1 MPSVREVMSKD
12 LVTVDRSATVE
23 EASAVMWARHVGS
36 ALVMRGDELE
46 GIFTERDIMKALS
59 KNADRGRTMTV
70 REFMTSEPRTIDA
83 DATVGEALD
92 VMLTKGFRHLPVTES
107 GTLAGIVS
115 MTDLVQAT
123 TKRPTD

>member
-23 EASAVMWARHVGS
+23 EASAVMWARRVGS
-36 ALVMRGDELE
+36 ALVMLGDDLE
-46 GIFTERDIMKALS
+46 GIFTERDIMKAIS
-59 KNADRGRTMTV
+59 KDADRGRTMTV
-70 REFMTSEPRTIDA
+70 REFMTPEPRTIDA
-83 DATVGEALD
+83 DASVGEALD
-92 VMLTKGFRHLPVTES
+92 LMLSAGFRHLPVTES

-123 TKRPTD
+123 MKRATE

>member
-12 LVTVDRSATVE
+12 LVTVDRLATVE
-23 EASAVMWARHVGS
+23 EASALMWGRHVGS
-36 ALVMRGDELE
+36 ALVMLGDDVE
-46 GIFTERDIMKALS
+46 GIFTERDIMKAVS

-70 REFMTSEPRTIDA
+70 REFMTPSPQMVDA

-92 VMLTKGFRHLPVTES
+92 VMLTGSFRHLPVTE
-107 GTLAGIVS
+107 GGRLVGIVS

-123 TKRPTD
+123 SKRSSD

>member
-12 LVTVDRSATVE
+12 LVTVDRSNTVE
-23 EASAVMWARHVGS
+23 EASTVMWARRVGS
-36 ALVMRGDELE
+36 ALIMLGDELE

-59 KNADRGRTMTV
+59 KDADRGRTMTV
-70 REFMTSEPRTIDA
+70 REFMTPVPHTIDA

-107 GTLAGIVS
+107 GALAGIVS
-115 MTDLVQAT
+115 MTDLVQAA
-123 TKRPTD
+123 TKRPSE

>member
-12 LVTVDRSATVE
+12 LVTVDRMATVE

-36 ALVMRGDELE
+36 ALVMLGEDLE

-59 KNADRGRTMTV
+59 KDADRGRTMTV
-70 REFMTSEPRTIDA
+70 REFMTSDPRTIDA

-92 VMLTKGFRHLPVTES
+92 VMLIAGFRHLPVTES

-123 TKRPTD
+123 TKRASE

>member
-23 EASAVMWARHVGS
+23 EASTVMWARRVGS
-36 ALVMRGDELE
+36 ALVLQGDDLE

-59 KNADRGRTMTV
+59 KDADRGRTMTV
-70 REFMTSEPRTIDA
+70 REFMTLEPRTIDA

-92 VMLTKGFRHLPVTES
+92 LMLSAGFRHLPVTE
-107 GTLAGIVS
+107 GGGLVGIVS

-123 TKRPTD
+123 TKRPGD

>member
-12 LVTVDRSATVE
+12 LVTVDRLATVE
-23 EASAVMWARHVGS
+23 EASAIMWGRHVGS
-36 ALVMRGDELE
+36 ALVMLGDDVE
-46 GIFTERDIMKALS
+46 GIFTERDIMKAVS

-70 REFMTSEPRTIDA
+70 REFMTPSPQMVDA

-92 VMLTKGFRHLPVTES
+92 VMLTGSFRHLPVTE
-107 GTLAGIVS
+107 GGRLVGIVS

-123 TKRPTD
+123 SKRSSD

>member
-1 MPSVREVMSKD
+1 MSKD
-12 LVTVDRSATVE
+12 LVTVDRMATVE

-36 ALVMRGDELE
+36 ALVMLGEDLE

-59 KNADRGRTMTV
+59 KDADRGRTMTV
-70 REFMTSEPRTIDA
+70 REFMTSDPRTIDA

-92 VMLTKGFRHLPVTES
+92 VMLIAGFRHLPVTES

-123 TKRPTD
+123 TKRASE

>member
-23 EASAVMWARHVGS
+23 EASTVMWARHVGS
-36 ALVMRGDELE
+36 ALIMQGDDLE
-46 GIFTERDIMKALS
+46 GIFTERDIMQAIS

-70 REFMTSEPRTIDA
+70 REFMTLEPRTIDA
-83 DATVGEALD
+83 DATVGKALD
-92 VMLTKGFRHLPVTES
+92 VMLTHGFRHLPVTE
-107 GTLAGIVS
+107 GGGLVGIVS

-123 TKRPTD
+123 SKRASE

>member
-12 LVTVDRSATVE
+12 LVTVDRMATVE

-36 ALVMRGDELE
+36 ALVMLGEDLE

-59 KNADRGRTMTV
+59 KDADRGRTMTV
-70 REFMTSEPRTIDA
+70 REFMTSDPRTIDA

-92 VMLTKGFRHLPVTES
+92 VMLTAGFRHLPVTES
-107 GTLAGIVS
+107 GALAGIVS

-123 TKRPTD
+123 TKRASE

>member
-12 LVTVDRSATVE
+12 LVTVDRLATVE
-23 EASAVMWARHVGS
+23 EASAVMWGRHVGS
-36 ALVMRGDELE
+36 ALVMLGKDVE
-46 GIFTERDIMKALS
+46 GIFTERDIMKAVS

-70 REFMTSEPRTIDA
+70 REFMTPSPQMVDA

-92 VMLTKGFRHLPVTES
+92 VMLTGSFRHLPVTED
-107 GTLAGIVS
+107 GRLVGIVS

-123 TKRPTD
+123 SKRSSD

>member
-23 EASAVMWARHVGS
+23 EASTVMWGRRVGS
-36 ALVMRGDELE
+36 ALVMRGSDLE

-59 KNADRGRTMTV
+59 KDADRGRTMTV
-70 REFMTSEPRTIDA
+70 RECMTLEPRTIDA
-83 DATVGEALD
+83 DASVGEALD
-92 VMLTKGFRHLPVTES
+92 VMLTNGFRHLPVTES
-107 GTLAGIVS
+107 DGLVGIVS

-123 TKRPTD
+123 SKRASD

>member
-23 EASAVMWARHVGS
+23 EASTVMWARHVGS

-70 REFMTSEPRTIDA
+70 REFMTLEPHTIDA

-107 GTLAGIVS
+107 RALAGIVS

-123 TKRPTD
+123 TKRPTE

>member
-23 EASAVMWARHVGS
+23 EASAMMWARRVGS
-36 ALVMRGDELE
+36 ALVMLGDDFE
-46 GIFTERDIMKALS
+46 GIFTERDIMKAIS

-92 VMLTKGFRHLPVTES
+92 LMLTGGFRHLPVTES
-107 GTLAGIVS
+107 GALAGIVS
-115 MTDLVQAT
+115 MTDLVQAA
-123 TKRPTD
+123 TKRPSE

>member
-36 ALVMRGDELE
+36 ALVMRDGELE

-70 REFMTSEPRTIDA
+70 REFMTMEPHTVDA
-83 DATVGEALD
+83 DSTVGEALD

-107 GTLAGIVS
+107 GVLAGIVS

>member
-23 EASAVMWARHVGS
+23 EASAVMWARRVGS
-36 ALVMRGDELE
+36 ALVMLGDEVE

-59 KNADRGRTMTV
+59 KDADRGRTMTV

-92 VMLTKGFRHLPVTES
+92 LMLSAGFRHLPVTES
-107 GTLAGIVS
+107 GGLAGIVS

-123 TKRPTD
+123 TKRPSE

>member
-12 LVTVDRSATVE
+12 LVTVDRLATVE
-23 EASAVMWARHVGS
+23 EASAVMWGRHVGS
-36 ALVMRGDELE
+36 ALVMLGEDVE
-46 GIFTERDIMKALS
+46 GIFTERDIMKAVS

-70 REFMTSEPRTIDA
+70 REFMTPSPQMVDA

-92 VMLTKGFRHLPVTES
+92 VMLTGSFRHLPVTE
-107 GTLAGIVS
+107 GGRLVGIVS

-123 TKRPTD
+123 SKRSSD

>member
-12 LVTVDRSATVE
+12 LVTVDRLATVE
-23 EASAVMWARHVGS
+23 EASAVMWGRHVGS
-36 ALVMRGDELE
+36 ALVMLGDDVE
-46 GIFTERDIMKALS
+46 GIFTERDIMKAVS

-70 REFMTSEPRTIDA
+70 REFMTPSPQMVDA

-92 VMLTKGFRHLPVTES
+92 VMLTGSFRHLPVTE
-107 GTLAGIVS
+107 GGRLVGIVS

-123 TKRPTD
+123 SKRPPD

>member
-23 EASAVMWARHVGS
+23 EASTIMWARHVGS
-36 ALVMRGDELE
+36 ALVLQGDDLE

-59 KNADRGRTMTV
+59 KDADRGRTMTV
-70 REFMTSEPRTIDA
+70 REFMTLEPKTIDA
-83 DATVGEALD
+83 DATVGVALD
-92 VMLTKGFRHLPVTES
+92 VMLTEGFRHLPVTED
-107 GTLAGIVS
+107 GGLVGIVS

-123 TKRPTD
+123 TKRPGD

>member
-1 MPSVREVMSKD
+1 MPSVRAVMSKD

-36 ALVMRGDELE
+36 ALVMLGDDLE
-46 GIFTERDIMKALS
+46 GIFTERDIMKAIS

-70 REFMTSEPRTIDA
+70 REFMTPGPRTIDA
-83 DATVGEALD
+83 DASVGEALD
-92 VMLTKGFRHLPVTES
+92 VMLTAGFRHLPVTDG

-123 TKRPTD
+123 AKRPSE

>member
-36 ALVMRGDELE
+36 ALVMLGDDLE
-46 GIFTERDIMKALS
+46 GIFTERDIMKAIS

-92 VMLTKGFRHLPVTES
+92 VMLTAGFRHLPVMDG

-123 TKRPTD
+123 SKRPSE

>member
-12 LVTVDRSATVE
+12 LVTVDRLATVE
-23 EASAVMWARHVGS
+23 EASAVMWGRHVGS
-36 ALVMRGDELE
+36 ALVMLGKDVE
-46 GIFTERDIMKALS
+46 GIFTERDIMKAVS

-70 REFMTSEPRTIDA
+70 REFMTPSPQMVDA

-92 VMLTKGFRHLPVTES
+92 VMLTGSFRHLPVTE
-107 GTLAGIVS
+107 GGRLVGIVS

-123 TKRPTD
+123 SKRSSD

>member
-23 EASAVMWARHVGS
+23 EASTVMWARHVGS

-70 REFMTSEPRTIDA
+70 REFMTLEPHTIDA
-83 DATVGEALD
+83 DATVGVALD

-107 GTLAGIVS
+107 GALAGIVS

-123 TKRPTD
+123 TKRPSE

>member
-12 LVTVDRSATVE
+12 LVTVDRMATVE
-23 EASAVMWARHVGS
+23 EASAVMWARRVGS
-36 ALVMRGDELE
+36 ALVMLGDDLE

-59 KNADRGRTMTV
+59 KDADRGRTMTV
-70 REFMTSEPRTIDA
+70 REFMTSDPRTIDA

-92 VMLTKGFRHLPVTES
+92 VMLIAGFRHLPVTDS

-123 TKRPTD
+123 TKRASE

>member
-23 EASAVMWARHVGS
+23 EASAMMWARRVGS
-36 ALVMRGDELE
+36 ALVMLGDDLE
-46 GIFTERDIMKALS
+46 GIFTERDIMKAIS

-92 VMLTKGFRHLPVTES
+92 LMLTAGFRHLPVTES

-123 TKRPTD
+123 TKPSSG

>member
-23 EASAVMWARHVGS
+23 EASTVMWARHVGS
-36 ALVMRGDELE
+36 ALVMRGEELE

-70 REFMTSEPRTIDA
+70 REFMTQEPQTIEA

-92 VMLTKGFRHLPVTES
+92 VMLTKGFRHLPVKD
-107 GTLAGIVS
+107 GGALAGIVS

-123 TKRPTD
+123 AKQPTD

>member
-12 LVTVDRSATVE
+12 LVTVDRMATVE
-23 EASAVMWARHVGS
+23 EASAVMWARRVGS
-36 ALVMRGDELE
+36 ALVMLGDDLE

-59 KNADRGRTMTV
+59 KDADRGRTMTV
-70 REFMTSEPRTIDA
+70 REFMTSDPRTIDA

-92 VMLTKGFRHLPVTES
+92 VMLIAGFRHLPVTES

-123 TKRPTD
+123 TKRASE